1 MARTAKEPIRIR
13 LKKLANGC
21 QSIYLDIYLNGKRK
35 YEFLKLYIHPQND
48 KETILANREAMR
60 MAEAIKAKRELEL
73 LGGNQGAAMAPFVT
87 PEGEECDPSKIK
99 DARKRAQ
106 RIKREP
112 VTLRN
117 KKLMDGRVSLY
128 LDIYYSG
135 KRKYEFLRLYLIPEM
150 SDFDKR
156 KNAETLAE
164 AEKIRQKRA
173 DEVAGEIEKS
183 APAETPA
190 ETPAKPVNN
199 NYKCVLSSRL
209 LRTGVRSF
217 YLYIHYG
224 ENGEKTCWET
234 LGLYITPGMTEE
246 QARKIREKARGIK
259 KLRDEELA
267 NGTFVAKK
275 DVEVELAEETDRY
288 KEYIERQRQE
298 AEIAAESKELKRNAR
313 TKEPVR
319 IRFKQLANGNRS
331 VYLAINVNGHRSYDY
346 LKLYL
351 VPETDPASKAQ
362 NKMTMEAVYAIK
374 AQRIIEITNS
384 AAGINRDPRLKLRLT
399 DWLEI
404 YRDRQLGLG
413 KSSVPHKVAACLNTL
428 RGYMPEIT
436 LGEINKDFFNG
447 YMRYLITDYRTY
459 KDTKPAKGTVGNY
472 IRCITTALNVA
483 VEEGILP
490 HNPGDFFNHSQLRD
504 DTPKRE
510 FLTVDEVKKLIDTP
524 CRRPEIKNAFL
535 FACFCGLRVS
545 DIRGLKW
552 KNVVTDGEQVRVEIV
567 QFKTKRP
574 LYLPLNR
581 QARRWMPQRGNAA
594 DEDSVFPTIPKWMD
608 ALEKW
613 VKEAGISKHVTFH
626 VSRHTFATLALTMGA
641 DLYTTSKLLGH
652 TNVTTTQIYAKVVNS
667 KKEEA
672 VSLLDGAFE

>member
-1 MARTAKEPIRIR
+1 MARTAKEPVKIR

-21 QSIYLDIYLNGKRK
+21 QSIYLDIYINGKRK
-35 YEFLKLYIHPQND
+35 YEFLKLYIHPQTD
-48 KETILANREAMR
+48 RDTLAANKEAMR
-60 MAEAIKAKRELEL
+60 MAEAIKAKKEIEL
-73 LGGNQGAAMAPFVT
+73 LGGSHNVTMAPFVA
-87 PEGEECDPSKIK
+87 PECEECDTSKIK

-128 LDIYYSG
+128 LDIYFGG
-135 KRKYEFLRLYLIPEM
+135 KRKYEFLKLYLYPEVN
-150 SDFDKR
+150 DFDKR
-156 KNAETLAE
+156 KNAEILAQAEEIRRRRSAEVE
-164 AEKIRQKRA
+164 AEIERSKKT
-173 DEVAGEIEKS
+173 DEPETA
-183 APAETPA
+183 APQPA
-190 ETPAKPVNN
+190 NN

-259 KLRDEELA
+259 RLRDEELA

-275 DVEVELAEETDRY
+275 DVEVELNEETDRY
-288 KEYIERQRQE
+288 KEYLARQRQE

-351 VPETDPASKAQ
+351 VPETDTAAKAQ

-384 AAGINRDPRLKLRLT
+384 AAGIKKDPRLKMRLI

-404 YRDRQLGLG
+404 YRDRQVGLG
-413 KSSVPHKVAACLNTL
+413 KVSVPHKVAACLNTL
-428 RGYMPEIT
+428 RGYMPDIT
-436 LGEINKDFFNG
+436 LGEINKEFFNG
-447 YMRYLITDYRTY
+447 YMRYLLTDYRTY

-490 HNPGDFFNHSQLRD
+490 HNPGDFFNHAQLRD

-510 FLTVDEVKKLIDTP
+510 FLTVDEVKRLIDTP

-535 FACFCGLRVS
+535 FACFCGLRVG

-552 KNVVTDGEQVRVEIV
+552 KNVIVDGEHMRVEIV

-574 LYLPLNR
+574 LYLPLNK
-581 QARRWMPQRGNAA
+581 QARRWMPERGDASA
-594 DEDSVFPTIPKWMD
+594 EDPVFPTIPKWME
-608 ALEKW
+608 ALEQW
-613 VKEAGISKHVTFH
+613 VKAAGISKHVTFH

-652 TNVTTTQIYAKVVNS
+652 TNVQTTQIYAKVVNS

>member
-1 MARTAKEPIRIR
+1 MARTVKEPVRIR
-13 LKKLANGC
+13 FKKLANGC

-35 YEFLKLYIHPQND
+35 YEFLKLYIHPQTD
-48 KETILANREAMR
+48 KETLLANKEAMR
-60 MAEAIKAKRELEL
+60 MAEAIKAKKELEL
-73 LGGNQGAAMAPFVT
+73 LGGSQGATMAPFVA
-87 PEGEECDPSKIK
+87 PEGEECDPSKVR
-99 DARKRAQ
+99 DSRKRAQ

-128 LDIYYSG
+128 LDIYYGG
-135 KRKYEFLRLYLIPEM
+135 KRKYEFLRLYLLPEM

-156 KNAETLAE
+156 KNAETLAKAEEIRKSRAAEIESE
-164 AEKIRQKRA
+164 AESA
-173 DEVAGEIEKS
+173 KS
-183 APAETPA
+183 EEATPA
-190 ETPAKPVNN
+190 ATPAPGNSNN
-199 NYKCVLSSRL
+199 KCVLSSRL
-209 LRTGVRSF
+209 LRSGVRSY

-234 LGLYITPGMTEE
+234 LGLYVTPGMTEE
-246 QARKIREKARGIK
+246 QARKIKEKARGIK
-259 KLRDEELA
+259 CLRAEELA

-288 KEYIERQRQE
+288 KEYLEKQKME
-298 AEIAAESKELKRNAR
+298 AAIAAEAKELKRNAR

-331 VYLAINVNGHRSYDY
+331 VYLAINVNGKRSYDY

-374 AQRIIEITNS
+374 AQRILEITNS
-384 AAGINRDPRLKLRLT
+384 AAGIKKDPRLNMRLI

-404 YRDRQLGLG
+404 YRDRQTGLG
-413 KSSVPHKVAACLNTL
+413 KSSVPHKVAACLNAL

-436 LGEINKDFFNG
+436 LGEINKEFFNG
-447 YMRYLITDYRTY
+447 FMRYLLTDYRTY
-459 KDTKPAKGTVGNY
+459 KNTKPAKGTVGNY
-472 IRCITTALNVA
+472 IRCITTSLNVA

-490 HNPGDFFNHSQLRD
+490 HNPGDFFNHAQLRD
-504 DTPKRE
+504 DSPKRE

-552 KNVVTDGEQVRVEIV
+552 KNVIADGDRLRVEIV
-567 QFKTKRP
+567 QFKTGRP
-574 LYLPLNR
+574 LYLPLNK
-581 QARRWMPQRGNAA
+581 QARKWMPERGDAS
-594 DEDSVFPTIPKWMD
+594 DEDTVFPTIPKWMD

-613 VKEAGISKHVTFH
+613 VKDAGISKHVTFH
-626 VSRHTFATLALTMGA
+626 VSRHTFATMELTMGA

-652 TNVTTTQIYAKVVNS
+652 TNVGTTQIYAKIVNS